1 MASAKVLEAKKAEV
15 AALSERFQ
23 NACAGVLVDYKGI
36 NVADDTALRAE
47 LRKEGIEVISQ
58 LNTLKVNSI
67 ATNIAKKLVDSFPEQ
82 NFNYSE
88 LFTKK
93 RRNPKLGSFVF
104 IVEYSFTPNSVYC
117 SPPRVINN

>member
-47 LRKEGIEVISQ
+47 LRKEGIEYTVITVYSIPS
-58 LNTLKVNSI
+58 LRSSARRAVSSATLI
-67 ATNIAKKLVDSFPEQ
+67 PL
-82 NFNYSE
+82 
-88 LFTKK
+88 
-93 RRNPKLGSFVF
+93 
-104 IVEYSFTPNSVYC
+104 
-117 SPPRVINN
+117 